1 MTDQEMRAFLCEK
14 LYVASVCDILDEM
27 GYREQAMHQRLRPL
41 DEQAC
46 VFAGR
51 ARTIQWMSTE
61 YLVTPNPYGKEIDV
75 MDSLNHGEVVVHST
89 DYAGANAPWG
99 ELMST
104 IAKRRGVVGCICDS
118 QIRDCARIRKMGF
131 PVFYTGIRPVDS
143 KGRGYVVDYDVP
155 VRSGGVVV
163 HPGDMIFADL
173 DGVVVIPKGVEQE
186 VIRRATEKANA
197 EDLSRDELLAG
208 KSLREVY
215 DKYGAL

>member
-61 YLVTPNPYGKEIDV
+61 YVVSPNPYGKEIDV